1 MPGRKP
7 NTYEGEKTL
16 TVTQVRSAIANKPK
30 TVGTL
35 RALGLGKIGNTNVLP
50 DRPEIRGMLARVPHL
65 VDVTDNE
72 EAN

>member
-1 MPGRKP
+1 MSKVLV
-7 NTYEGEKTL
+7 K
-16 TVTQVRSAIANKPK
+16 QVRSQIGRNPK
-30 TVGTL
+30 TIKTL
-35 RALGLGKIGNTNVLP
+35 QAIGLGKIGNTNVLP